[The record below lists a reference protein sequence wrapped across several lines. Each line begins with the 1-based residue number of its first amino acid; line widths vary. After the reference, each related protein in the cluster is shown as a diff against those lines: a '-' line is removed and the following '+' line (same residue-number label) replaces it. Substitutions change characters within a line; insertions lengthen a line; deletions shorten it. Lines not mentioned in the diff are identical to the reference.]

1 MVQFQGVGL
10 EREQLPDVTVPPK
23 IDLLKQIINDV
34 VKFVRESRCETIENE
49 VPLFS
54 KIFRNAFRSVFK
66 SYLLLISTS

>member
-23 IDLLKQIINDV
+23 INLLKNIINDV
-34 VKFVRESRCETIENE
+34 VKFARESRSEQVRNE

-54 KIFRNAFRSVFK
+54 NISRC
-66 SYLLLISTS
+66 LLKCF

>member
-34 VKFVRESRCETIENE
+34 VKFVRESRSKQVRNE

-54 KIFRNAFRSVFK
+54 KIFRDAF
-66 SYLLLISTS
+66 